1 MALITLKNR
10 RKNRGKNKKQQ
21 KKQILKNWF
30 NVDLTSSLRNDES
43 TVSAFSNFPVV
54 DYDVSSFAQIIWYE
68 FTSM

>member
-10 RKNRGKNKKQQ
+10 RKKIGKK

-30 NVDLTSSLRNDES
+30 NIDLTSSLRNDES